1 LEGPTEAAEAR
12 NIEVVRK
19 YYDGCNSG
27 DIDELM
33 GTFPPDVTH
42 YFLPSSFPPIHG
54 AEALARH
61 WKWWKD
67 NLDPIW
73 AHDHLIASG
82 DEVVSEWSV
91 IFTPPGS
98 DKRLINRGTE
108 WYVMRDARILEVRAY
123 FIVSAEESVELATFP
138 YTERGYGATPP
149 DVFANLIPA

>member
-73 AHDHLIASG
+73 AHDHLIAARSPDRLRRRG
-82 DEVVSEWSV
+82 RVGMERHLHP
-91 IFTPPGS
+91 TR
-98 DKRLINRGTE
+98 KRQAADQPRH
-108 WYVMRDARILEVRAY
+108 
-123 FIVSAEESVELATFP
+123 
-138 YTERGYGATPP
+138 
-149 DVFANLIPA
+149 

>member
-1 LEGPTEAAEAR
+1 MNELEAR
-12 NIEVVRK
+12 NIEVVRR

-27 DIDELM
+27 DIDEM
-33 GTFPPDVTH
+33 MSTFAPDVAH

-54 AEALARH
+54 AEALANN

-73 AHDHLIASG
+73 AHDHLIAEG

-91 IFTPPGS
+91 VFNPPGTN
-98 DKRLINRGTE
+98 KRLMNRGTE

-123 FIVSAEESVELATFP
+123 FIATAKRSVELASFP
-138 YTERGYGATPP
+138 YPERGYRPTPP
-149 DVFANLIPA
+149 EVIANPAAVY